1 MKLAG
6 AVLHFF
12 VGARVYRS
20 IDAGCPAEC
29 SDCSWPA
36 HAHVAAGL
44 AIAGGV
50 VNCIAHLTGYFVKS
64 GNQAVGGTHVVVFLA
79 ELAFKSAAAHII
91 RDAFA
96 SAEAAHPCYW
106 ASLLAEQYQHFDF
119 TVAAIAGVV
128 ISAIGT
134 VLHWAF
140 APS

>member
-1 MKLAG
+1 MDVPPWHTEYVHPNG
-6 AVLHFF
+6 
-12 VGARVYRS
+12 
-20 IDAGCPAEC
+20 
-29 SDCSWPA
+29 
-36 HAHVAAGL
+36 
-44 AIAGGV
+44 
-50 VNCIAHLTGYFVKS
+50 VKS
-64 GNQAVGGTHVVVFLA
+64 GNQAVGGTHGVFFLA